1 MDKVAVQNVDKP
13 VMLGV
18 DLGGTKV
25 NVGLVDRGGRV
36 LFSHKSLIHAS
47 KKPEKVLV
55 DVHRAI
61 DSCCSRAGQ
70 EAEAVGVG
78 VAGQVD
84 QRGFVRGSQNLGWQ
98 NVPIKR
104 KLEKMVGLPVAVTN
118 DVNAATLG
126 EWRYGSGRGVDD
138 LAVLFVGT
146 GIGGGIITGGKLLT
160 GCSNSG
166 GELGHITVVY
176 DGRQCHCPN
185 RGCLEAYAGGWAIA
199 ELAQQA
205 VRAAPK
211 RGQRLVSLAGT
222 VEEIT
227 AATVCR
233 AYREG
238 DMLAQRLVEETGR
251 YLAAGVVSIVNAFN
265 PCVMVLGGG
274 VIEGIP
280 ELIQTVSDVVPAMAL
295 EASVEEPKIVKASL
309 GADAGVI
316 GAAVLAQDL
325 LK

>member
-84 QRGFVRGSQNLGWQ
+84 QRGVVRGSQNLGWQ

-295 EASVEEPKIVKASL
+295 EASVEELKIVKASL
-309 GADAGVI
+309 GSDAGVI